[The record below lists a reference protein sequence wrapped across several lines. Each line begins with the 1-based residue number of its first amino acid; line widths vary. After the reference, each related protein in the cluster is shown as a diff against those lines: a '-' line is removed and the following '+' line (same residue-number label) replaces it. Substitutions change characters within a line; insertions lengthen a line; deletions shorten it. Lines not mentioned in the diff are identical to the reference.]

1 MSRALNL
8 LFAAALLAAALAAAV
23 NLASLGAT
31 GADKDARLCAERLCG
46 VVFF

>member
-1 MSRALNL
+1 MSKAINL

-23 NLASLGAT
+23 NLSTLGGGEAGKST
-31 GADKDARLCAERLCG
+31 RLCAERLCG